1 MRYSLAKN
9 MGRRPAPST
18 LTALAL
24 LTVASLVLVSTAPA
38 ERTATTQRV
47 VMKVRSKIGS
57 AAGTFALTATG
68 TGPLRS
74 DTGTIAETVAQKQI
88 VRGGTPVIVFTI
100 TSTWTG
106 KRGTMVLRERI
117 EDVAGK
123 NGNRIGTGVWSLLR
137 AKGTDQY
144 AGLSGSGRS
153 AYVLTPHGCC
163 VLFRYQGS
171 VTKP

>member
-1 MRYSLAKN
+1 MRHGFTKT

-18 LTALAL
+18 LTAFAL

-88 VRGGTPVIVFTI
+88 VSGGTPVIVFTI

-117 EDVAGK
+117 EDVGVK
-123 NGNRIGTGVWSLLR
+123 NGNRFGTGVWSLLSAR
-137 AKGTDQY
+137 ATAQY
-144 AGLSGSGRS
+144 VGFVGSGHS
-153 AYVLTPHGCC
+153 AYTVTPQGCC
-163 VLFRYQGS
+163 VVFRYQGS
-171 VTKP
+171 VTKR